1 MQFVFKS
8 LMDAYCL
15 VKHLENEGKLCRI
28 SNANTKCLYMY
39 KKMCRICAVVFG
51 IRLVAALGV
60 THMLELREL
69 L

>member
-28 SNANTKCLYMY
+28 SNANTKCLYMHKK
-39 KKMCRICAVVFG
+39 KKMCRIYAVVFR
-51 IRLVAALGV
+51 IIYGV
-60 THMLELREL
+60 
-69 L
+69 